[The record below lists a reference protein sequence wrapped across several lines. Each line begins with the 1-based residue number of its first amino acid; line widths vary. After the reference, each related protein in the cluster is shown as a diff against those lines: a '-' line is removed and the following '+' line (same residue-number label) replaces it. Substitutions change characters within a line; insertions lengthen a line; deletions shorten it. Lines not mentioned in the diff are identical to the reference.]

1 MSHNRGHRGY
11 NHPVPSVRGLLH
23 ALALLLSVGTAFI
36 ATPAAAIPPAIDP
49 ENNEIAIAIREEP
62 QFLSSIR
69 ATDQISFM
77 VLDHITEGLLTLDK
91 DNKLAAG
98 AAERWELTDTH
109 ATFWLRQDAR
119 WSDGKPVTAH
129 DFVFAWQQ
137 VVNPVSA
144 SEYAFLMRTLV
155 NGEAIIAGDLPP
167 ESLGV
172 KAVDDYTLVAELVSP
187 TAYFLDLV
195 TFISFRP
202 VREDFFREQGPL
214 YAAEA
219 ENLISNG
226 PYMLTEWVHG
236 AAMRFE
242 KNPQYWR
249 RDDVALD
256 AINAPYFTSDAN
268 ARFNLFM
275 DDKVAMATELDL
287 SAMKMA
293 LQRRQKLKSHRDGTV
308 FYIGF
313 NHRAERPTHNL
324 ALRRAMQSVYDV
336 AELTYKVIA
345 VPGNVPAYTVF
356 PAWLRGDDGLSL
368 QAQYPPKKPDIDLEL
383 GQVYLAQAKREL
395 GIDEIPPLTLLLS
408 DSASAN
414 KQGEHFQNVMAR
426 ILGLDIRL
434 DRQIFKQRLAK
445 MTAGEYD
452 LVGAG
457 WGPDYNDAMTF
468 ADLFASWNL
477 NNRGRYSNAD
487 YDALVLEAQR
497 TTDTRRRNQLFA
509 QLQTLIHEQVVVLPQ
524 YERGY
529 IYAQDTRLEGVRRSR
544 IGGDPN
550 FNYARIRPAEQGAP

>member
-1 MSHNRGHRGY
+1 MAVVAAGM
-11 NHPVPSVRGLLH
+11 
-23 ALALLLSVGTAFI
+23 AL
-36 ATPAAAIPPAIDP
+36 PAYAVPPAIDP
-49 ENNEIAIAIREEP
+49 ANREIAIAIREEP
-62 QFLSSIR
+62 QYLSSIR

-77 VLDHITEGLLTLDK
+77 VLDHISEGLLTLDE
-91 DNKLAAG
+91 NNNLAAG
-98 AAERWELTDTH
+98 VAERWELTDTK

-137 VVNPVSA
+137 VVNPLSA
-144 SEYAFLMRTLV
+144 SEYAFLMRTLI
-155 NGEAIIAGDLPP
+155 NGESIIAGDLPP

-172 KAVDDYTLVAELVSP
+172 KAIDDYTLVAELVSP
-187 TAYFLDLV
+187 TAYFLDLI

-202 VREDFFREQGPL
+202 VREDFFNEQGRL

-226 PYMLTEWVHG
+226 PYILTEWVHG

-242 KNPQYWR
+242 KNPHYWR
-249 RDDVALD
+249 SDEVALN

-313 NHRAERPTHNL
+313 NHRPQQPTGNL

-356 PAWLRGDDGLSL
+356 PAWLRGDNGLSL
-368 QAQYPPKKPDIDLEL
+368 QAQYPPEKPELNLEL
-383 GQVYLAQAKREL
+383 GRRYLAQAKQEL
-395 GIDEIPPLTLLLS
+395 GLDEIPPLTLLLS

-426 ILGLDIRL
+426 NLGLDIRL

-445 MTAGEYD
+445 MSAGDYN

-477 NNRGRYSNAD
+477 NNRGRYSNPR
-487 YDALVLEAQR
+487 YDALVIEAQK
-497 TTDTRRRNQLFA
+497 TTDAQQRNQLFA
-509 QLQTLIHEQVVVLPQ
+509 QLQTIIHDDVVVLPQ
-524 YERGY
+524 YERGF
-529 IYAQDTRLEGVRRSR
+529 IYAQDKRLEGVRRSR

-550 FNYARIRPAEQGAP
+550 FNYARIRLAEQADP